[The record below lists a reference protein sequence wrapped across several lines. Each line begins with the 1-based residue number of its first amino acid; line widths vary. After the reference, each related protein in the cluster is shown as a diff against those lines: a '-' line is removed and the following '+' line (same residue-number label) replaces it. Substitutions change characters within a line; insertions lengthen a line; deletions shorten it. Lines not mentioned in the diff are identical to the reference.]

1 MRGRAVAERTREES
15 EMISHQGGKG
25 QRHLPGVGEAAAR
38 GAREV
43 EGVDLGCMRN
53 PRREDIG
60 RNEGCSRGRQRLGAQ
75 VFAVDGI

>member
-1 MRGRAVAERTREES
+1 MRVRAVAERTREES

-43 EGVDLGCMRN
+43 DGVDLGCTK
-53 PRREDIG
+53 PEAGGHRE
-60 RNEGCSRGRQRLGAQ
+60 E
-75 VFAVDGI
+75 